1 MKTILILV
9 LLAALGA
16 GAFLMFRDSRMTQE
30 NYDKLSLGM
39 KVAEVEKILGPG
51 RKADSGG
58 VGIGGLSIDTSEY
71 RWETLFGKKIVVT
84 FVNDR
89 LVTKSQDGL

>member
-58 VGIGGLSIDTSEY
+58 VGIGGLSIGTSEY
-71 RWETLFGKKIVVT
+71 RWETLFGKKIVIT

>member
-9 LLAALGA
+9 LLAALGGA
-16 GAFLMFRDSRMTQE
+16 AFLLFRDSRMTQE

-39 KVAEVEKILGPG
+39 RVAEVEKILGPG
-51 RKADSGG
+51 RKTESGG
-58 VGIGGLSIDTSEY
+58 IGIGSLSIDKSEV
-71 RWETLFGKKIVVT
+71 RWETLFGKKIAVT